1 MQSLK
6 YELVHKLDKAKLNQ
20 VGLMFQSTFKGFYAR
35 WIPPYLFV
43 GLLKQNNESSLFNAT
58 IFYICRVISL

>member
-6 YELVHKLDKAKLNQ
+6 YELVHKLGKAKLNQ

-35 WIPPYLFV
+35 RNPPYLFV
-43 GLLKQNNESSLFNAT
+43 GLLKQNNE
-58 IFYICRVISL
+58 